1 MQLWCDLRNY
11 TAFAWRAED
20 TRKNPQ
26 SKFSVSNLRFEPTTS
41 RIQRRSAVH
50 LTATFRVHVVHV
62 LMKKE
67 DGIYVACNTHQRGK
81 NCTQSFGQ
89 KKKVKGRDYFQDLY
103 VGGSIILRW
112 VLKKCV
118 KTWAGFYLVWDRN
131 QCQVVLSIVNVQVP

>member
-89 KKKVKGRDYFQDLY
+89 KKSEGKRLFSRPICRWEHNIKMGLKEMCENL
-103 VGGSIILRW
+103 GWILPG
-112 VLKKCV
+112 L
-118 KTWAGFYLVWDRN
+118 G
-131 QCQVVLSIVNVQVP
+131 